1 MIGAVIMPHNIYL
14 HSSLVQSR
22 GVRRSRRSNLEE
34 GMYYFTSEAALSLLV
49 SFFINAAIVSVF
61 AAQFY
66 GRTNCG
72 VGGKTVNCSDIGLHE
87 AGYALE
93 VALHSSAKY
102 VWAVRRLAR
111 PTLPCTAC

>member
-66 GRTNCG
+66 GRTKCD
-72 VGGKTVNCSDIGLHE
+72 VGGKMVNCSDIGLHE